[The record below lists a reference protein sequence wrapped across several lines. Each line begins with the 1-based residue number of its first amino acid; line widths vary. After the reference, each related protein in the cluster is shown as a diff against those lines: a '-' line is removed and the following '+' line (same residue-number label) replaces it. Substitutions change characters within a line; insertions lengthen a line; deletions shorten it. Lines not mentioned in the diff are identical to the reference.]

1 MAYTPPPENTHTSLV
16 EAMQKMDGVEFDL
29 RLTADEQLV
38 VHHDHTVSIP
48 DEMLDGRSRIV
59 EEWSLEDL
67 EKVGFCSFEKLMS
80 DRDWL
85 IPWQEHSK
93 VACLEI
99 KRCLPKIEKDP
110 TIRMSK
116 IMEKAGSLIDE
127 AGIPEQAA
135 VFYAFH
141 RPMAKVSKLSGS
153 SRPWSRLLP
162 VVPRT
167 GSHNSKRLR
176 ASPEFIMYSFS
187 RLLKSQK
194 NSGAPMMPC
203 AVDYFE
209 GIKRYLHLGT
219 PVGLKG
225 NGLRRLNKFR
235 GDFPVYV
242 WPGHPYLE
250 RDLLNAG
257 LSILTDF
264 ADPDMTLP
272 CGSKR
277 WLRPATMPLTDE
289 QWKGLENG
297 IVPEDVAAW
306 HEISDE
312 QLGWD
317 AIRMIGHRGC
327 GKTARPVIQ
336 SM

>member
-85 IPWQEHSK
+85 TPWQEHSK

-135 VFYAFH
+135 VF
-141 RPMAKVSKLSGS
+141 
-153 SRPWSRLLP
+153 
-162 VVPRT
+162 
-167 GSHNSKRLR
+167 
-176 ASPEFIMYSFS
+176 
-187 RLLKSQK
+187 
-194 NSGAPMMPC
+194 
-203 AVDYFE
+203 
-209 GIKRYLHLGT
+209 
-219 PVGLKG
+219 
-225 NGLRRLNKFR
+225 
-235 GDFPVYV
+235 
-242 WPGHPYLE
+242 
-250 RDLLNAG
+250 
-257 LSILTDF
+257 
-264 ADPDMTLP
+264 
-272 CGSKR
+272 
-277 WLRPATMPLTDE
+277 
-289 QWKGLENG
+289 
-297 IVPEDVAAW
+297 
-306 HEISDE
+306 
-312 QLGWD
+312 
-317 AIRMIGHRGC
+317 
-327 GKTARPVIQ
+327 
-336 SM
+336 